1 MAYKNP
7 SGNLTK
13 PHNGFM
19 LIELFV
25 VIGIAAI
32 LVSIAA
38 PNFSQMVRQKRL
50 EMMAND
56 FKSVVALTRSEARK
70 QQKSL
75 RLVAIGGSFAKGW
88 TSSIDGSTIF
98 ELEILAPNVIV
109 SDSAPLEFNHKGRLS
124 SEKSLCFY
132 SSNGNGNK
140 YVVSVNQ
147 AGSAVVEINL
157 TSCPS

>member
-7 SGNLTK
+7 SENLTK
-13 PHNGFM
+13 PHNGFT
-19 LIELFV
+19 LIELLV
-25 VIGIAAI
+25 VISIAAI
-32 LVSIAA
+32 LVLITA
-38 PNFSQMVRQKRL
+38 PNFSQMVSQKRL
-50 EMMAND
+50 EMIAND

-70 QQKSL
+70 QKKSL
-75 RLVAIGGSFAKGW
+75 RLVAIEGSFAKGW
-88 TSSIDGSTIF
+88 TSSIDGFTIC
-98 ELEILAPNVIV
+98 ELEMFAPNVIV

-147 AGSAVVEINL
+147 VGSALVERKL